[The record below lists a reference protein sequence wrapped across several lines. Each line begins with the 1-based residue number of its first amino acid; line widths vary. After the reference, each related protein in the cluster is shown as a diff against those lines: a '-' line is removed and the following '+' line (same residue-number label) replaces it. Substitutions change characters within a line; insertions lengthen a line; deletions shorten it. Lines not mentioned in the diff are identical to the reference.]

1 MNFLKKI
8 IEKINNYID
17 QQIEEHKNYVERGE
31 K

>member
-8 IEKINNYID
+8 IEKINKYID
-17 QQIEEHKNYVERGE
+17 HQIEQHKNYVERGE

>member
-8 IEKINNYID
+8 IEKINKYID